1 MYCPFAC
8 IQVFGGGLAD
18 VKSDHCAG
26 GADNTLKLWSVGG
39 SAAGQDGQPSSAS
52 DLKQLQSYPT
62 KASPVFAVKFTRRN
76 LLLGSGALTLRKR

>member
-8 IQVFGGGLAD
+8 IQVFGRGLAD

-62 KASPVFAVKFTRRN
+62 KATPVFAVKFTRRN
-76 LLLGSGALTLRKR
+76 LGSGALTLRKR